1 MASLGGLAV
10 TAVAGQ
16 TFRSGVDAVTVDVL
30 VTRDGQ
36 PVTGLTADDF
46 IVLDNDVPQQI
57 DLVML
62 DEVPITL
69 LLVLDTSGSV
79 GDAPLTQLL
88 AAVGVTSEALRS
100 DDRVGLVT
108 FSDKL
113 RTIVEPPAPRSG
125 LPEALGAGQSRRGH
139 GALRRHICSTDVA
152 RAERRTVSHDC
163 LQ

>member
-1 MASLGGLAV
+1 M
-10 TAVAGQ
+10 
-16 TFRSGVDAVTVDVL
+16 
-30 VTRDGQ
+30 TRDGQ

-125 LPEALGAGQSRRGH
+125 LPEALGRVRAGGATALYDATFAALMLREQSVGR
-139 GALRRHICSTDVA
+139 
-152 RAERRTVSHDC
+152 C
-163 LQ
+163 LMIVFSDGDDTAS